1 MSRNRDYGGSSSRYA
16 NAGTFSIPD
25 SDFQRSDTLKRRRQL
40 SPPRAV
46 ASTSRRSAAA
56 NGTITMRARSKSK
69 SRARAMARKTPGQEF
84 IALGSNRAASATT
97 MNTNKA
103 RYYNRP
109 EPYQSAPPPPSTT
122 AARARSRSPGARKS
136 RWDNGPQSASTDRRN
151 LSPVSTRTRSKS
163 VTREK
168 HDTEAAIRHSQRER
182 SKSAARRTGGAPMRS
197 RKEQTTSYRGSR
209 ATESTETRSGKKRE
223 RSKSK
228 TRERGQERERSPSR
242 GRRSRRSRA
251 VDTSDEEEKS
261 ARKSSR
267 SGRRSGSS
275 LQEIED
281 AIADTEQELEPK
293 KKELDELKEQLEKL
307 KKRVENKSIEVY
319 DIEVELDMLKMRRK
333 RRLST
338 HRSDSSR
345 EDKNSRRSRSR
356 SKSKRRETRRSSSH
370 SRASKRPCIVDEDDE
385 GSDDD
390 DCVIID
396 PNEVKQELENN
407 AASTKSA
414 VVPVEDSMPDHFWG
428 RSNVPKLL
436 ANHRFRAIPDGS
448 SRKGRHLAFNP
459 IQPQIFATS
468 PDEGG
473 LILWSYQRQD
483 QDIAKVVTLTPP
495 SFRRDNPC
503 AEAISWSP
511 DGNRM
516 AMAFRDPLEEKG
528 EFCIV
533 QLHQLKLEDS
543 DMPQP
548 IPRDRMTSKRTV
560 LHSRGISA
568 IDWVPSGFGSET
580 TSHQL
585 VTTGNSDHA
594 VVLWQ
599 EHEDSQNGGLDLKF
613 TVLHRDHRSEVK
625 SLCVHSQRDC
635 LYTGGLDGL
644 LIRYDIKKGRTEV
657 VMERRKPSI
666 SKINAVLEHPHNPNL
681 LLVSSVEQSRHNLL
695 MHDLRQRYDR
705 NGMSLT
711 WEGSSMSQYV
721 VPRWSPA
728 GYHVSC
734 GSKTG
739 VVNIW
744 DVRMRGEN
752 YPAVL
757 PQQSLR
763 VHHKTV
769 LHATWHP
776 RYDAMF
782 SVSHDRTLG
791 LLTFR

>member
-1 MSRNRDYGGSSSRYA
+1 MSRYRDYGGSSSRYA
-16 NAGTFSIPD
+16 SSNNSRAFSIPD
-25 SDFQRSDTLKRRRQL
+25 ADFRDSALKRRRQF

-46 ASTSRRSAAA
+46 ASGRTAPSV
-56 NGTITMRARSKSK
+56 GTIAMRARSKSK
-69 SRARAMARKTPGQEF
+69 SRARVTAHKAPGQQF
-84 IALGSNRAASATT
+84 IALGSNRASSASTL
-97 MNTNKA
+97 NTNKA
-103 RYYNRP
+103 RYYNPP
-109 EPYQSAPPPPSTT
+109 EPYQPPPPP
-122 AARARSRSPGARKS
+122 RARSRSPHAA
-136 RWDNGPQSASTDRRN
+136 NGRRN

-168 HDTEAAIRHSQRER
+168 HDTDVAIQRSQRER
-182 SKSAARRTGGAPMRS
+182 SKSAARRSGGAPLRS
-197 RKEQTTSYRGSR
+197 RKESAATSSRSSRTTERS
-209 ATESTETRSGKKRE
+209 ETRSGRKRE

-228 TRERGQERERSPSR
+228 PRERERE
-242 GRRSRRSRA
+242 RSRRSRTA
-251 VDTSDEEEKS
+251 DISDDEEK
-261 ARKSSR
+261 ASR
-267 SGRRSGSS
+267 SNRRSSRSGSS

-281 AIADTEQELEPK
+281 AIADAEQELEPK
-293 KKELDELKEQLEKL
+293 NKELEELKEQLAKL
-307 KKRVENKSIEVY
+307 QKRVERKELEVY
-319 DIEVELDMLKMRRK
+319 DIQVELDALRK
-333 RRLST
+333 RRERRLPSQRST
-338 HRSDSSR
+338 SNR
-345 EDKNSRRSRSR
+345 EDKSSQRSR
-356 SKSKRRETRRSSSH
+356 SKSMRRDRRSNSR

-385 GSDDD
+385 DSDFE
-390 DCVIID
+390 IMD
-396 PNEVKQELENN
+396 PSEVKKEQETSV
-407 AASTKSA
+407 AKTT
-414 VVPVEDSMPDHFWG
+414 VVPVEDSTPDFFWG

-448 SRKGRHLAFNP
+448 IRKGRHLAFNP

-483 QDIAKVVTLTPP
+483 QDIAKVVTLMPA

-516 AMAFRDPLEEKG
+516 AMAFRDPLQEKG

-543 DMPQP
+543 DTPQP
-548 IPRDRMTSKRTV
+548 IPRDRITSKRTT

-568 IDWVPSGFGSET
+568 IDWLPSGFGPET
-580 TSHQL
+580 TSRQL
-585 VTTGNSDHA
+585 ITTGNSDHA
-594 VVLWQ
+594 VVLWE
-599 EHEDSQNGGLDLKF
+599 EHEDRESGGLDLKF
-613 TVLHRDHRSEVK
+613 NVLHRDHRSEVK
-625 SLCVHSQRDC
+625 SLCVHSKRDC

-644 LIRYDIKKGRTEV
+644 LIRYDLQKGRSEI
-657 VMERRKPSI
+657 VMERRKPNI

-681 LLVSSVEQSRHNLL
+681 LLVSSVEQTRHNLL
-695 MHDLRQRYDR
+695 LYDLRQRYDP
-705 NGMSLT
+705 NGMRLT
-711 WEGSSMSQYV
+711 WDGNSMSQYV

-752 YPAVL
+752 YPTVL